1 MKTILK
7 KLKLYLLSHK
17 MMVILPA
24 LALLGSVCFV
34 QVLDRTKIKRKK
46 PIEYI
51 IIHYTANLN
60 PRATAMLNAKY
71 LQKKHR
77 AGTHYCVDDNEVI
90 QCTKEDMVAYAIGD
104 KTWKGFSPKTWL
116 LHPDGSRKVLNHNS
130 LSFEMCLGGGRSDSL
145 ILDKTAQLVGWQ
157 LVNKG
162 LDISRVLRHHDVT
175 GKHCPKFSY
184 NENWNQVKED
194 SSFNEFKNLVVH
206 YQSMH
211 LARKHFMKS
220 TK

>member
-7 KLKLYLLSHK
+7 NLKVYLLSHK
-17 MMVILPA
+17 IMIILPA

-34 QVLDRTKIKRKK
+34 QVLDRTKIKRKTS
-46 PIEYI
+46 IQYI
-51 IIHYTANLN
+51 VIHYTANLN
-60 PRATAMLNAKY
+60 PKATARMNAVY
-71 LQKKHR
+71 LQRKHR

-104 KTWKGFSPKTWL
+104 RTWKGFTPKSWL
-116 LHPDGSRKVLNHNS
+116 LHANGSRKVLNHNS
-130 LSFEMCLGGGRSDSL
+130 LSFEMCLGGGRNDSL
-145 ILDKTAQLVGWQ
+145 IMDKTAQLVGWQ

-162 LDISRVLRHHDVT
+162 LDISRVLRHHDIT
-175 GKHCPKFSY
+175 GKQCPKFAY
-184 NENWNQVKED
+184 NESWNQVKED
-194 SSFNEFKNLVVH
+194 SLFNNFKSKVLH

-220 TK
+220 AK